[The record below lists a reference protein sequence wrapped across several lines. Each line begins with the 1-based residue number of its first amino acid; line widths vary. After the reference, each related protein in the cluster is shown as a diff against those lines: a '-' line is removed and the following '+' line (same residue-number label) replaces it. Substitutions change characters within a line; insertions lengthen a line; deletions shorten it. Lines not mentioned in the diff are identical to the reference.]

1 MRAIVVTR
9 LGGPEVLTPAE
20 APLPLPGPGE
30 VRVAL
35 RAIGVNFAETERR
48 RGVYARPALPWIPG
62 NEGAGVVDALGA
74 GADPALLGARVA
86 FWAPRTSGTYT
97 THATV
102 AASEVLQFPA
112 ALPFV
117 QMAALP
123 LQGLTAWGLVHL
135 AARVARGQ
143 TVLLH
148 AAAGGVGRLALQLCL
163 RAGARVLGTGSTEA
177 KQAEIDRLGGV
188 ALPSLP
194 GGDDLAQ
201 RVLALTGGRG
211 VDVVLDSVGKGT
223 RDPSVAV
230 LAPFGT
236 LVFFGEASGPPAPI
250 AVDDLYARSIRV
262 GAFGLDT
269 AAAPEAY
276 AAARASLAAALCNGA
291 LSVAI
296 GKVYALEDAAEA
308 HRALEGRGTVG
319 KLILDPLAPPTE
331 TPTP

>member
-86 FWAPRTSGTYT
+86 FWAPRTSGTYA

-102 AASEVLQFPA
+102 AAEEVLQFPA
-112 ALPFV
+112 ELPFA

-123 LQGLTAWGLVHL
+123 LQGLTAWGVVHL
-135 AARVARGQ
+135 AAKVSRGQ

-163 RAGARVLGTGSTEA
+163 RAGARVFGTGSIEA
-177 KQAEIDRLGGV
+177 KRAEIERLGGV

-194 GGDDLAQ
+194 GGDDLAG
-201 RVLALTGGRG
+201 RVRALTAGRG
-211 VDVVLDSVGKGT
+211 VDVVLDSVG
-223 RDPSVAV
+223 RDSRDVGLAA
-230 LAPFGT
+230 LAPFGA
-236 LVFFGEASGPPAPI
+236 LIFFGEASGAPAPI
-250 AVDDLYARSIRV
+250 LVEELYARSVRV

-269 AAAPEAY
+269 AAAP
-276 AAARASLAAALCNGA
+276 AAFQGARASLAAALCDGA
-291 LSVAI
+291 LSVAS
-296 GKVYALEDAAEA
+296 GAVYALEDAAEA
-308 HRALEGRGTVG
+308 HRALEGRSAIG
-319 KLILDPLAPPTE
+319 KLILDPLAPSPAI
-331 TPTP
+331 PAA

>member
-20 APLPLPGPGE
+20 APLPLPGPAE

-74 GADPALLGARVA
+74 GADPALLGAPVA
-86 FWAPRTSGTYT
+86 FWAPLTSGTYA

-102 AASEVLQFPA
+102 AASEVIHFPA
-112 ALPFV
+112 EAPFA

-123 LQGLTAWGLVHL
+123 LQGLTAWGVVHL
-135 AARVARGQ
+135 AARVSRGQ

-163 RAGARVLGTGSTEA
+163 QAGARVLGTGSTEA
-177 KQAEIDRLGGV
+177 KRAEIERLGGV

-194 GGDDLAQ
+194 GGGDLAE
-201 RVLALTGGRG
+201 RVRALTAGCG
-211 VDVVLDSVGKGT
+211 VDLVLDSVG
-223 RDPSVAV
+223 RDTASWGLSV

-236 LVFFGEASGPPAPI
+236 LLFFGEASGAPAPI
-250 AVDDLYARSIRV
+250 IVDDLYARSVRV

-269 AAAPEAY
+269 ASAPAAY
-276 AAARASLAAALCNGA
+276 AEARVQLAAGVCD
-291 LSVAI
+291 LSLSLLV

-308 HRALEGRGTVG
+308 HRALEGRGAIG
-319 KLILDPLAPPTE
+319 KLILDPLAPSPRKV
-331 TPTP
+331 

>member
-20 APLPLPGPGE
+20 ATLPLPGPGE

-35 RAIGVNFAETERR
+35 RAIGVNFSETERR

-86 FWAPRTSGTYT
+86 FWSPLTSGTYA

-102 AASEVLQFPA
+102 AASEVIQFPA
-112 ALPFV
+112 EVPFA

-123 LQGLTAWGLVHL
+123 LQGLTAWGVVHL
-135 AARVARGQ
+135 AARVSRGQ
-143 TVLLH
+143 TLLLH

-177 KQAEIDRLGGV
+177 KRAEIERLGGV

-194 GGDDLAQ
+194 GGRDLAEQ
-201 RVLALTGGRG
+201 VRALTGGRG
-211 VDVVLDSVGKGT
+211 VDLVLDSVGRDT
-223 RDPSVAV
+223 RDLGLGV
-230 LAPFGT
+230 LAPFGA
-236 LVFFGEASGPPAPI
+236 LIFFGEASGAPAPI
-250 AVDDLYARSIRV
+250 SVDDLYARSVRV

-269 AAAPEAY
+269 AAAPAAY
-276 AAARASLAAALCNGA
+276 AEARVTLAAGVCDGSVS
-291 LSVAI
+291 LSI
-296 GKVYALEDAAEA
+296 GKVYALEEAAEA
-308 HRALEGRGTVG
+308 HRALEGRGAIG
-319 KLILDPLAPPTE
+319 KLILDPLAQMQP
-331 TPTP
+331 

>member
-20 APLPLPGPGE
+20 VPLPVPGPGE

-35 RAIGVNFAETERR
+35 RAIGVNFADTERR
-48 RGVYARPALPWIPG
+48 RGVYGSPALPWIPG

-86 FWAPRTSGTYT
+86 FWAPRTSGTYA

-102 AASEVLQFPA
+102 AAEHVLHFPA
-112 ALPFV
+112 EAPFA

-123 LQGLTAWGLVHL
+123 LQGLTAWGVVHL
-135 AARVARGQ
+135 AARVSPGQ

-163 RAGARVLGTGSTEA
+163 RAGARVFGTGSSEA
-177 KQAEIDRLGGV
+177 KRAEIERLGGV
-188 ALPSLP
+188 ALPYGEGL
-194 GGDDLAQ
+194 LE
-201 RVLALTGGRG
+201 RVRALTGGRG
-211 VDVVLDSVGKGT
+211 VDLVLDSVG
-223 RDPSVAV
+223 RDTSDLGLAA

-236 LVFFGEASGPPAPI
+236 LLFFGEASGAPPPI
-250 AVDDLYARSIRV
+250 AVDGLYPRSVRV

-269 AAAPEAY
+269 SAAPAAY
-276 AAARASLAAALCNGA
+276 AGARERLAAALCDGS
-291 LSVAI
+291 LSVVV
-296 GKVYALEDAAEA
+296 GKVYALEEAAAA
-308 HRALEGRGTVG
+308 HRALEGRGTIG
-319 KLILDPLAPPTE
+319 KLILDPSLQPSAGSNQ
-331 TPTP
+331 